1 MLLYIQRNFLRREI
15 GKRNIQLGPNYKVFK
30 KQPEQQKHHI
40 SIIAITSCAKTS
52 SHLHEKGQHKQ
63 FPQTSSLPV
72 YLTKRSKHQTTFL
85 SHYRIHTEETREA
98 TQAHQRFMFKFQP
111 ATSWAGHGPVTFK
124 PRKLKY
130 GLHCFFFSF
139 FPPLFSNYYRKAMPL
154 LCFFYKPHAF
164 YLLLPSSQNKLMQNP
179 SVLAVQSSRNK
190 YNFSTFQL
198 LEMGKR
204 KKYFQ
209 LKAKTFYIKI

>member
-40 SIIAITSCAKTS
+40 SIIALTSCAKTS

-63 FPQTSSLPV
+63 FAQTSSLPA

-130 GLHCFFFSF
+130 GLHCFFFFLLFPHCFLITTEKQCHYCAFSTSHMPFICSF
-139 FPPLFSNYYRKAMPL
+139 LPLRTNSCRIPQSLLFSQVEISIIFPHSNYWKWGREKNI
-154 LCFFYKPHAF
+154 
-164 YLLLPSSQNKLMQNP
+164 SN
-179 SVLAVQSSRNK
+179 
-190 YNFSTFQL
+190 
-198 LEMGKR
+198 
-204 KKYFQ
+204 
-209 LKAKTFYIKI
+209 